1 MKWEELGVVLNL
13 TKVNHE
19 FDLKDHLVVSFSS
32 TRGKLAMSVGS

>member
-1 MKWEELGVVLNL
+1 MKGEEFGVVLNL

-19 FDLKDHLVVSFSS
+19 FDLDHLVVSFSS